1 MTEGVVKNQLRACYW
16 NSEKK
21 FFGINKALLEK
32 QLKFVGRQV
41 SLKELGSLEEMVSS
55 PCDIL
60 IVASDHVPHDKFG
73 GWLASIQSKILKN
86 NGIWVPTIF
95 VSSCGFE
102 NLLELLT
109 SVYQS
114 NFYFDVVASEHLDS
128 LPIRVAN
135 LLRIHDHL
143 HELQRYEQQYNS
155 LQGAVKTLEDK
166 IKTLRV
172 EKP

>member
-1 MTEGVVKNQLRACYW
+1 MTESVVRNQLRACYW

-32 QLKFVGRQV
+32 HLKSVGRQLL
-41 SLKELGSLEEMVSS
+41 LKEISTLEEMSLS

-60 IVASDHVPHDKFG
+60 IVASDHVPHDKFA
-73 GWLASIQSKILKN
+73 GWLTSIQNKIIKN
-86 NGIWVPTIF
+86 NGIWVPAIF
-95 VSSCGFE
+95 VSSCSFE
-102 NLLELLT
+102 NLLELLKT
-109 SVYQS
+109 VYQS

-143 HELQRYEQQYNS
+143 HELQRYEKQYNT
-155 LQGAVKTLEDK
+155 LQADVKKLEEK
-166 IKTLRV
+166 LRNF
-172 EKP
+172 ES